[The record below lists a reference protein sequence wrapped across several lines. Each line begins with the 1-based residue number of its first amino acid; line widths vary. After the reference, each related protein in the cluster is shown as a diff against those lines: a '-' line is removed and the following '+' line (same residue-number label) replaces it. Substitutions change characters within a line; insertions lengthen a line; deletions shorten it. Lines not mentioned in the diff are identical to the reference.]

1 MAEEK
6 YLLEMTGITK
16 EFPGVKALKGVE
28 LRVKAGEVHG
38 LLGENGAGKS
48 TMMNCLMGIFPP
60 TTGQIFFDGQER
72 KNYGP
77 KDSLEF
83 GISMIQQELSP
94 QLDRSIAA
102 NVWLG
107 REPKNKLGLVDWK
120 KMNKDTRELL
130 KVINMDED
138 PRTLVRELTVAKQQ
152 MLEIAKAISYD
163 SKLIIMD
170 EPSSALTEKETQ
182 QLFTIIRQLRAEG
195 RSVIYI
201 SHKLDEIKAITDRVS
216 VFRDGTYIS
225 SADTDAITQDE
236 IIEMMVGRAVGNIYP
251 KVECPIGEVVL
262 DVQNLTHE
270 TLFHDVS
277 FTLRKGEIL
286 GFCGLVGAGRTEVME
301 TIFGLR
307 PRKSGKV
314 YLKGKEF
321 HAKCGRDAINAGM
334 AFVTEDRRGNGIF
347 PVQDINFNTTMANI
361 QTYKSKLGLLNRK
374 KMEED
379 TAEYIKKIQVKTPS
393 EKQLIM
399 NLSGG
404 NQQKVLVA
412 RWMLTNPD
420 IIIMDEPT
428 RGIDVGSKS
437 EIHKLLGQMVADGK
451 SVIMISSELPEV
463 MGVSDRIVVMHE
475 GEVTGIVDRSENP
488 TPERLMQLQ
497 FGIVKEGEGK
507 DE

>member
-1 MAEEK
+1 
-6 YLLEMTGITK
+6 MTGITK

-28 LRVKAGEVHG
+28 LRLKAGEVHG

-60 TTGQIFFDGQER
+60 TTGTIIFDGQER

-83 GISMIQQELSP
+83 GIAMVQQELSP
-94 QLDRSIAA
+94 QLERSIAA

-120 KMNKDTRELL
+120 KMNRDTKELL
-130 KVINMDED
+130 KKINMDDD
-138 PRTLVRELTVAKQQ
+138 PRTLVKELTVAKQQ
-152 MLEIAKAISYD
+152 MLEIAKAVSYD
-163 SKLIIMD
+163 AKLIIMD
-170 EPSSALTEKETQ
+170 EPSSALTERETQ
-182 QLFTIIRQLRAEG
+182 QLFTIIRQLKAEG

-216 VFRDGTYIS
+216 VYRDGTYIN
-225 SADTDAITQDE
+225 SANTAEITTDE
-236 IIEMMVGRAVGNIYP
+236 IIQMMVGRTVDNLFP
-251 KVECPIGEVVL
+251 KTECPIGEVVL
-262 DVQNLTHE
+262 DVQGLTHE
-270 TLFHDVS
+270 HLFHDVS

-314 YLKGKEF
+314 FLHGKEF
-321 HAKCGRDAINAGM
+321 HAKSGRDAINAGM

-347 PVQDINFNTTMANI
+347 PVQNIRFNTVMANI
-361 QTYKSKLGLLNRK
+361 GEYKKGLLLDLSKTK
-374 KMEED
+374 KD
-379 TAEYIKKIQVKTPS
+379 TAEYIEKIQVKTPS
-393 EKQLIM
+393 QEQLIM

-428 RGIDVGSKS
+428 RGIDVGTKS
-437 EIHKLLGQMVADGK
+437 EIHRLLGDMVAQGK

-497 FGIVKEGEGK
+497 FGVAQEGEA
-507 DE
+507 